1 MPRLPSAR
9 DVPNVSPR
17 ITSDPGVSAP
27 AQPVDSPMGGAADVL
42 TQVALK
48 QQNRRDTV
56 DRSSRINQYA
66 READLELRRL
76 NTEADLSDE
85 NVLSGYGSFLAERR
99 QKLIEEHGGSKD
111 SIANLTMRLQD
122 VEAAAIGSASGI
134 STKIGREK
142 VVKTFG
148 DSLAPLVQRANQ
160 DPSLNNVNQLFT
172 GLETQISDLRGALDP
187 TEEEKLRQTGRQQIA
202 MSAVETLIARG
213 RVDTAESLLRDG
225 NLAQHLTPEVQRDV
239 ARRVETIRFARDE
252 TTRKIAQAEAVLGR
266 TLKDTERLAI
276 IGLGKENKLIEI
288 GDPTSPT
295 GTRFVFESEAAGKPG
310 VSKNSSMGTI
320 PPGFQLVR
328 DPNNPNATRMVP
340 IPGSP
345 AETEMI
351 QARQKQVERQEQAVT
366 QSRTVIRSVDRA
378 VQMMDNLDFPET
390 LPGSSLARGALKF
403 AGGSVFDVDNEL
415 ETIKANIGVD
425 SIQQMRAAS
434 PTGAALGNS
443 SDRDVA
449 MMQAMKGSLNVRTD
463 PKVLRQNLKDIRE
476 LYLNAWFG
484 SPEEIQAA
492 VDDGRMTRQQALQ
505 LQKERES
512 VGFDAIGRAIDAN
525 AENKKATESK
535 KKKAESEKMSPDS
548 IASMSLQQISALTDE
563 QIDSLDAKQQKALDQ
578 RLKALGR

>member
-9 DVPNVSPR
+9 DVASVSPR
-17 ITSDPGVSAP
+17 ITSDPGLRVP
-27 AQPVDSPMGGAADVL
+27 AQPTDSSLGTASDIL

-48 QQNRRDTV
+48 QENRRDTV

-85 NVLSGYGSFLAERR
+85 NVLSGYGKFLSERR

-122 VEAAAIGSASGI
+122 VESSAIGNASSI

-148 DSLAPLVQRANQ
+148 DSLAPLVQRATQ
-160 DPSLNNVNQLFT
+160 DPKLENINQLFT
-172 GLETQISDLRGALDP
+172 GLETQISDIRGALDP
-187 TEEEKLRQTGRQQIA
+187 TEEDKFRQTGRQQIV
-202 MSAVETLIARG
+202 MSAVDTLVARG
-213 RVDTAESLLRDG
+213 RVETAESLLRDG
-225 NLAQHLTPEVQRDV
+225 NLSQHLTPDMQRDFS
-239 ARRVETIRFARDE
+239 RRVETIRFAREE

-266 TLKDTERLAI
+266 PLKDTERLNL
-276 IGLGKENKLIEI
+276 IGLGKENKLVEV
-288 GDPTSPT
+288 GDPSSPT
-295 GTRFVFESEAAGKPG
+295 GTRFVFESDAVGKPG
-310 VSKNSSMGTI
+310 VSKNTGMGTI

-328 DPNNPNATRMVP
+328 DPVNPNATRLQP

-378 VQMMDNLDFPET
+378 MQMMENRDFPET
-390 LPGSSLARGALKF
+390 LPGSGLARAALRF
-403 AGGSVFDVDNEL
+403 GTGSVFDVDNEL

-434 PTGAALGNS
+434 PTGGALGNT
-443 SDRDVA
+443 SDRDIA
-449 MMQAMKGSLNVRTD
+449 MMQAMKGSLNVRQD
-463 PKVLRQNLKDIRE
+463 PKILRQNLQDIRE

-492 VDDGRMTRQQALQ
+492 VDDGKITRDQALQ
-505 LQKERES
+505 LQKERET
-512 VGFDAIGRAIDAN
+512 VGFDAIGRALDAN
-525 AENKKATESK
+525 AENKKNTEQK
-535 KKKAESEKMSPDS
+535 KMAPEI
-548 IASMSLQQISALTDE
+548 IASMSLKQITTLTDE
-563 QIDSLDAKQQKALDQ
+563 QIDSLDANQQKALDK
-578 RLKALGR
+578 RLKELGK